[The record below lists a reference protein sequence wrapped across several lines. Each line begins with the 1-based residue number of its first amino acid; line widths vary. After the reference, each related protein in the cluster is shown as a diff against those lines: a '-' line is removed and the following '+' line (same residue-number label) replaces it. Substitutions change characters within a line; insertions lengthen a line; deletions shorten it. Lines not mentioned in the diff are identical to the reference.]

1 MITVFSIHPLTKS
14 RILVIEHF
22 GCISTYC
29 FNDNVR
35 ALPPVVLNGHASV
48 VLMEYPRTADGKN
61 TSPNLPFQ
69 VVFEQ
74 NASILG

>member
-1 MITVFSIHPLTKS
+1 M
-14 RILVIEHF
+14 
-22 GCISTYC
+22 STYC

-35 ALPPVVLNGHASV
+35 PLPPVVLNGHVSV
-48 VLMEYPRTADGKN
+48 VLMECPKTADGKN

-74 NASILG
+74 NASVWGYSNIAALISASLD